1 MNIMEI
7 NPESVTDGEGVRVVL
22 YVSGCRI
29 GCKGCHNPQSHDFN
43 NGVPFTEDTMQELLD
58 LLNKPYISGLTLSG
72 GNPLEPE
79 NLSTVYNIIKRVRKK
94 LPSKTIW
101 LYTGLTFRKIQTLE
115 DFYEEHEINS
125 PSPFDIAKM
134 CNVVVDGKYID
145 ELRDITL
152 PFAGSSNQK
161 LIDMQ
166 ETLKQGKVTQ
176 WKLNS

>member
-72 GNPLEPE
+72 GHPLEPE
-79 NLSTVYNIIKRVRKK
+79 NLSTIY
-94 LPSKTIW
+94 
-101 LYTGLTFRKIQTLE
+101 
-115 DFYEEHEINS
+115 
-125 PSPFDIAKM
+125 
-134 CNVVVDGKYID
+134 NVVKTVRENFPNKSIWIYSGYTFEKIKEIDKMYEKHEVNCSSPLDILKYCDVLVDGAYVD
-145 ELRDITL
+145 ELRNLTLHFRGSNNQRIIDI
-152 PFAGSSNQK
+152 QK
-161 LIDMQ
+161 SLAENKIVLWQ
-166 ETLKQGKVTQ
+166 P
-176 WKLNS
+176 N